1 MESKARGL
9 DFTVNKMNFFNK
21 KQSGLTLIEALV
33 STAIVGIGFVA
44 IFQMVNFSVQSI
56 NTSGERTKANYLVS
70 MIAEDIIG
78 YRNTIYGAN
87 TSEEKIIYDGDGIPK
102 IVNEDGTII
111 ENIDGSPIQKFA
123 QHLLGGWSAG
133 ESATGGNTSICA
145 AKAGGLD
152 DVPTL
157 YEGGGGGFTVFNNA
171 PQNKQEKWRNIIGG
185 DRYLQCRSDKDIK
198 TVRVYKICRWGG
210 DCIANDNVYDEGL
223 YIGRIQ
229 INLNDGKKRKYLY
242 FQADYQVKKE

>member
-102 IVNEDGTII
+102 IVKEDGTII
-111 ENIDGSPIQKFA
+111 EDIDGSPIQKFA

-133 ESATGGNTSICA
+133 ESETGGNTSICA

-157 YEGGGGGFTVFNNA
+157 YEGGGDGFTVFNNA

-210 DCIANDNVYDEGL
+210 DCIGNDNVYDEGL

>member
-1 MESKARGL
+1 MS
-9 DFTVNKMNFFNK
+9 FFNK

-87 TSEEKIIYDGDGIPK
+87 TSEENIVYDGDGIPK
-102 IVNEDGTII
+102 IINEDGTVVDS
-111 ENIDGSPIQKFA
+111 IDGSPIKKFA
-123 QHLLGGWSAG
+123 EHLLEGWSAG
-133 ESATGGNTSICA
+133 EDAETAGDSTICA
-145 AKAGGLD
+145 AKSGELD
-152 DVPTL
+152 DIQTL
-157 YEGGGGGFTVFNNA
+157 YEKDGGDGFTVFNNA
-171 PQNKQEKWRNIIGG
+171 PQNKQEKWKNIIGG

-198 TVRVYKICRWGG
+198 TVKVFKICRWGG
-210 DCIANDNVYDEGL
+210 DCIENDNVYDEGL

-242 FQADYQVKKE
+242 FQADYQIKKE

>member
-111 ENIDGSPIQKFA
+111 ENIDGSPIKKFA

-133 ESATGGNTSICA
+133 ESTTGGDTSICA

-152 DVPTL
+152 DIPTL
-157 YEGGGGGFTVFNNA
+157 YESGGDEFTIFNNA
-171 PQNKQEKWRNIIGG
+171 PQNKQEKWKNIIGG

-198 TVRVYKICRWGG
+198 TVKVFKICRWGG
-210 DCIANDNVYDEGL
+210 DCIENDNVYDEGL

-242 FQADYQVKKE
+242 FQADYQIKKE

>member
-1 MESKARGL
+1 MG
-9 DFTVNKMNFFNK
+9 FTVNRMNFFNK

-111 ENIDGSPIQKFA
+111 ENIDGSPIKKFA

-133 ESATGGNTSICA
+133 ESTTGGNTSICA

-157 YEGGGGGFTVFNNA
+157 YEGGGDGFTVFNNA
-171 PQNKQEKWRNIIGG
+171 PQNKQEKWKNIIGG
-185 DRYLQCRSDKDIK
+185 DRYLQCRSNKDIK
-198 TVRVYKICRWGG
+198 TVKVFKICRWGG
-210 DCIANDNVYDEGL
+210 DCIENDNVYDEGL

-229 INLNDGKKRKYLY
+229 ININDGKKRKYLY

>member
-1 MESKARGL
+1 MS
-9 DFTVNKMNFFNK
+9 FFNK

-87 TSEEKIIYDGDGIPK
+87 TSEENIVYDGDGIPK
-102 IVNEDGTII
+102 IINEDGTVVDS
-111 ENIDGSPIQKFA
+111 IDGSPIKKFA
-123 QHLLGGWSAG
+123 EHLIGGWSAG
-133 ESATGGNTSICA
+133 EGTETAGDSTICA
-145 AKAGGLD
+145 AKSGELD
-152 DVPTL
+152 DIPTL
-157 YEGGGGGFTVFNNA
+157 YETGSGDSFTVFNNA
-171 PQNKQEKWRNIIGG
+171 PQNKQEKWKNIIGG
-185 DRYLQCRSDKDIK
+185 DRYLQCRSNKDIK
-198 TVRVYKICRWGG
+198 TVKVFKICRWTGS
-210 DCIANDNVYDEGL
+210 DCIANENVYDEGL

>member
-111 ENIDGSPIQKFA
+111 ENIDGSPIKKFA

-133 ESATGGNTSICA
+133 ESTTGGNTSICA

-152 DVPTL
+152 DIPTL
-157 YEGGGGGFTVFNNA
+157 YESGGDEFTIFNNA
-171 PQNKQEKWRNIIGG
+171 PQNKQEKWKNIIGG

-198 TVRVYKICRWGG
+198 TVKVYKICRWGG

-229 INLNDGKKRKYLY
+229 ININDGKKRKYLY

>member
-1 MESKARGL
+1 MS
-9 DFTVNKMNFFNK
+9 FFNK

-87 TSEEKIIYDGDGIPK
+87 TSEENIVYGGDGMPKII
-102 IVNEDGTII
+102 NEDGTVV
-111 ENIDGSPIQKFA
+111 ESIDGSPIKKFA

-133 ESATGGNTSICA
+133 EGTVTAGDSSICA
-145 AKAGGLD
+145 TKAGELGD
-152 DVPTL
+152 IPTL
-157 YEGGGGGFTVFNNA
+157 YETGSGDSFTVFNNA
-171 PQNKQEKWRNIIGG
+171 PQNKQEKWKNIIGG
-185 DRYLQCRSDKDIK
+185 DRYLQCRSNKDIK
-198 TVRVYKICRWGG
+198 TVKVFKICRWSSS
-210 DCIANDNVYDEGL
+210 DCIENENVYDEGL

-242 FQADYQVKKE
+242 FQADYQIKKE

>member
-1 MESKARGL
+1 MG
-9 DFTVNKMNFFNK
+9 FTVNKMNFFDK
-21 KQSGLTLIEALV
+21 KHSGLTLIEALV

-87 TSEEKIIYDGDGIPK
+87 TSEENIVYDGDGMPK
-102 IVNEDGTII
+102 IINEDGTVV
-111 ENIDGSPIQKFA
+111 ESIDGSPIKKFA

-133 ESATGGNTSICA
+133 EDTETTGDSSICS

-152 DVPTL
+152 DIPTL
-157 YEGGGGGFTVFNNA
+157 YETGSGDSFTVFNNA
-171 PQNKQEKWRNIIGG
+171 PQNKQEKWKNIIGG
-185 DRYLQCRSDKDIK
+185 DRYLQCRSNKDIK
-198 TVRVYKICRWGG
+198 TVKVFKICRWGG
-210 DCIANDNVYDEGL
+210 DCIENDNVYDEGL

>member
-1 MESKARGL
+1 MASKTRGL

-87 TSEEKIIYDGDGIPK
+87 TSEENIVYDGDGIPK
-102 IVNEDGTII
+102 IINEDGTVVDS
-111 ENIDGSPIQKFA
+111 IDGSPIMKFA
-123 QHLLGGWSAG
+123 EHLIGGWSAG
-133 ESATGGNTSICA
+133 ESETGGNTSICA

-157 YEGGGGGFTVFNNA
+157 YEGGGDGFTVFNNA
-171 PQNKQEKWRNIIGG
+171 PQNKQEKWKNIIGG

-198 TVRVYKICRWGG
+198 TVKVFKICRWGG
-210 DCIANDNVYDEGL
+210 DCIENDNVYDEGL

-229 INLNDGKKRKYLY
+229 INLNDGKKRKYL
-242 FQADYQVKKE
+242 